1 MDRGRRLASSWPL
14 VGREEELRRVRA
26 AIADGASGVIISGR
40 PGVGKTRLAT
50 QAVAEAEEAGACV
63 LWARATRSASRI
75 PFGAFAG
82 LFALEDDATGGISS
96 VQHLFSAL
104 RVVADGRETTLGV
117 DDAHLL
123 DDASATFLLQAVER
137 GAATAVVTL
146 GSGEPCPDAVTALW
160 KDAGSLRIELDVMSD
175 SQIGELVAT
184 ALGGALEHDTRRW
197 VTGTSRGNVLYAR
210 ELVEGA
216 LRDEALVLR
225 EGTWHLS
232 RRPGPP
238 SSLRELVTA
247 RMGTLGEEQ
256 RAVVEILALADDLQV
271 SEVTTIVDESLLATL
286 ETAGLITVSLAAG
299 EDSHVR
305 VAHPLYAEI
314 ISAETPAARGRAH
327 RRRLARLLS
336 ARTPAHPADAVRIA
350 LWLTEAGEPV
360 PEAVLLDA
368 ACASNL
374 AGIETGIQFAQR
386 ALDEGAGIEAA
397 MLLAASHYVHGQ
409 PEQAEEVLSSVEGTI
424 VDPALAAAY
433 LRERAAILEWGLGR
447 TGEAVALIER
457 ASHWWPGESWSKLV
471 EIIGLPFRALS
482 GKPGETA
489 AAIEVALEDESLS
502 TEARRWLNRA
512 LAIDRFWEGRVQ
524 AAESLLPAMPSMPL
538 RGELEFTEMAARV
551 AVGLASGSDLR
562 GLKDEMSDAFVAA
575 ADAADAA
582 AAGLA
587 AITVAQVCYLGGR
600 FLDAQR
606 WLNEAVVQSERQDP
620 MGTRFLAHAIQAGVS
635 FALSDEARAL
645 SAGSRLSTPGRGTEQ
660 RGNASWLAR
669 GRAWALLARGEATH
683 AQELLLDSAE
693 ALDWAP
699 IYAAEL
705 LYEAMRAGRRANELS
720 PALSELAEL
729 CDAPLTRAYA
739 AHVQARAD
747 GDARAALAASELFAS
762 LAANLFASE
771 AAAHAA
777 SAYAAEGRQDSARQA
792 AARSREL
799 QPDGQGAEPP
809 PIAGIDRTDVEL
821 TPREAEMVQL
831 AARGLSNAE
840 IAETLVISTRTV
852 ETHIY
857 RAMRKLGVSDRRDF
871 RSVS

>member
-1 MDRGRRLASSWPL
+1 M
-14 VGREEELRRVRA
+14 
-26 AIADGASGVIISGR
+26 
-40 PGVGKTRLAT
+40 
-50 QAVAEAEEAGACV
+50 
-63 LWARATRSASRI
+63 
-75 PFGAFAG
+75 
-82 LFALEDDATGGISS
+82 
-96 VQHLFSAL
+96 
-104 RVVADGRETTLGV
+104 
-117 DDAHLL
+117 
-123 DDASATFLLQAVER
+123 
-137 GAATAVVTL
+137 
-146 GSGEPCPDAVTALW
+146 
-160 KDAGSLRIELDVMSD
+160 
-175 SQIGELVAT
+175 
-184 ALGGALEHDTRRW
+184 
-197 VTGTSRGNVLYAR
+197 
-210 ELVEGA
+210 
-216 LRDEALVLR
+216 
-225 EGTWHLS
+225 
-232 RRPGPP
+232 
-238 SSLRELVTA
+238 
-247 RMGTLGEEQ
+247 
-256 RAVVEILALADDLQV
+256 
-271 SEVTTIVDESLLATL
+271 
-286 ETAGLITVSLAAG
+286 
-299 EDSHVR
+299 
-305 VAHPLYAEI
+305 
-314 ISAETPAARGRAH
+314 
-327 RRRLARLLS
+327 
-336 ARTPAHPADAVRIA
+336 
-350 LWLTEAGEPV
+350 
-360 PEAVLLDA
+360 
-368 ACASNL
+368 
-374 AGIETGIQFAQR
+374 
-386 ALDEGAGIEAA
+386 
-397 MLLAASHYVHGQ
+397 
-409 PEQAEEVLSSVEGTI
+409 
-424 VDPALAAAY
+424 
-433 LRERAAILEWGLGR
+433 
-447 TGEAVALIER
+447 
-457 ASHWWPGESWSKLV
+457 

-551 AVGLASGSDLR
+551 AVGLASGS
-562 GLKDEMSDAFVAA
+562 
-575 ADAADAA
+575 DAA

-705 LYEAMRAGRRANELS
+705 LYEAMRARRRANELS